1 MKWFQSDANTP
12 NHPTSRIVK
21 RRLGM
26 AGFGAMY
33 QLWCFVAERG
43 GAEPGRAVDSDGDP
57 YSREALIEASELEA
71 EQFDML
77 VEILVAQRCMDPDA
91 WRERGEMYFPGM
103 AKRSDQYTRRRQG
116 KAGGRPV
123 PANTVP
129 TLSEKIPTPSEK
141 VPTLSE
147 KIPTPSEKV
156 QIHPDTVRTDPD
168 KTPVQDNTKQV
179 QDKRSKEREGASP
192 SRPPS
197 HRELATELKSL
208 WNEILA
214 PPFPRWD
221 ELNDN
226 RVPKAAARMKQYG
239 RVRIRDALER
249 IHASRFCRGE
259 NDRGWMA
266 SPDWLLKVDSMARV
280 FEGKYDNRDG
290 DSRPK
295 QVGQM
300 RAEPGKY
307 AHLVKGRTTAVA
319 K

>member
-1 MKWFQSDANTP
+1 MPCIS
-12 NHPTSRIVK
+12 SGV
-21 RRLGM
+21 
-26 AGFGAMY
+26 
-33 QLWCFVAERG
+33 FVAERG

-57 YSREALIEASELEA
+57 YSREALIEVSELEA
-71 EQFDML
+71 EQFDVL

-91 WRERGEMYFPGM
+91 WREHGEMYFPGM

-116 KAGGRPV
+116 KAGDRPV
-123 PANTVP
+123 PPNHVPTQPENIPTPSKTVPTSSNTVP
-129 TLSEKIPTPSEK
+129 THSEAVHTPSEK
-141 VPTLSE
+141 TPTPSDAVRTLSE
-147 KIPTPSEKV
+147 KV
-156 QIHPDTVRTDPD
+156 QTHQDTVRTDPD
-168 KTPVQDNTKQV
+168 KTPVQVQV
-179 QDKRSKEREGASP
+179 QDKRSEEREGASP
-192 SRPPS
+192 SRSPS
-197 HRELATELKSL
+197 KRELATELQAL
-208 WNEILA
+208 WNEILV

-239 RVRIRDALER
+239 PVRIRDALER

-290 DSRPK
+290 GSRPK